1 MQFWKYLK
9 FQLRQLML
17 QKRWLLI
24 FPVMGFIAYLLSNVL
39 TLENYPQVAEVS
51 LGFGV
56 SADDALPFNA
66 WDALFIA
73 FGNAEYMTFA
83 IANLFLLLVSNSLP
97 ENEFG
102 QLAVY
107 RLASRRQWWLAK
119 SLSMLIAAFT
129 FVITG
134 MLVVLGYGALKLGFE
149 PGWSRFADYG
159 ANILVPFIHK
169 IRITSPLGLGLVVF
183 ALCTL
188 GFWALSMLMQV
199 VSLALRK
206 NTWGY
211 LSALLVM
218 IGGLAVSEILI
229 NVPDWMKILT
239 PIRNM
244 ILTHW
249 PFPFRNAPIWW
260 SFLYWVIF
268 LSLLLWLG
276 WKISQRFDLFS
287 AKGSKEEGV

>member
-1 MQFWKYLK
+1 MRFWKYLK
-9 FQLRQLML
+9 FQLHQLML

-39 TLENYPQVAEVS
+39 TLENYPQVAEVL

-56 SADDALPFNA
+56 SADDAAPFNA

-83 IANLFLLLVSNSLP
+83 ITNLFLLLVSNSLS
-97 ENEFG
+97 ESEFG
-102 QLAVY
+102 HLAVF
-107 RLASRRQWWLAK
+107 RLSSRRKWWLAK

-134 MLVVLGYGALKLGFE
+134 MLVILGYGGMKLGFE

-159 ANILVPFIHK
+159 ANILVPFVHK
-169 IRITSPLGLGLVVF
+169 IGVTTPLGLSLIVF
-183 ALCTL
+183 GLCTL
-188 GFWALSMLMQV
+188 GFWALGMLMQV
-199 VSLALRK
+199 VSLASRK
-206 NTWGY
+206 NILGY

-249 PFPFRNAPIWW
+249 PFPFRNTPIWW
-260 SFLYWVIF
+260 SFLYWAISI
-268 LSLLLWLG
+268 SLLMWLG
-276 WKISQRFDLFS
+276 WRISQQYDLLS
-287 AKGSKEEGV
+287 GNRSKEEGA